1 MCGIFFS
8 IGMKDTVK
16 QYEGFLSMKKRGPDN
31 STFITCPGNISIG
44 FHRLMIN
51 DLSLNGNQP
60 IVYDDVYLICNG
72 EIYNHND
79 LKLKHSII
87 CTSNSDCE
95 VIVHLYKK
103 LRKVNTSKESVRMLC
118 NELDGE
124 FAFIIYDTNS
134 NEIIVARDPAGV
146 RPLFIGVGR
155 EDNHHI
161 LCFSSELKGI
171 NDLVNPK
178 FGYIDQIIPSK
189 AIHINANDFYKKGFW
204 NSCMFIDYK
213 SASSIENAQ
222 ACFSLLERDTLR
234 MLIEKSIFKRLES
247 DRPICALLSGGLDS
261 SIVCGVLSKYIKLH
275 TFSIGLEGSTDLV
288 YAKKVADH
296 IGSIHHEVK
305 LSEDDFL
312 NAIEETIRTIESYDI
327 TTVRASI
334 GNLLVAKYI
343 SATTDFKVVFTG
355 EYSDELFASYLYFS
369 NAPSPHELFKES
381 QRLLKDIRYFDSLR
395 ADRCISSCGLE
406 ARVPFSDKDLISFV
420 ESLNPELR
428 MSDDK
433 IEKYILRKAF
443 EGTNIIPDS
452 ILWRKKEAF
461 SDGVSSPHNS
471 LHTLLKKHIDNIIS
485 DEEFSL
491 NSSRFEYNLP
501 KTKEAYY
508 YRKIFSQ
515 YYDHHHV
522 IPYYWMP
529 KWNGNHRQEN
539 CRVTI
544 MFNKLCQI

>member
-1 MCGIFFS
+1 MCGIFFT
-8 IGMKDTVK
+8 IGMTDTVK
-16 QYEGFLSMKKRGPDN
+16 QYESFLSMKKRGPDN
-31 STFITCPGNISIG
+31 STFISCPGNINIG

-60 IVYDDVYLICNG
+60 IVYDDIYLICNG

-79 LKLKHSII
+79 LKLKHNII

-103 LRKVNTSKESVRMLC
+103 LRSVHTVKETIQRLC

-124 FAFIIYDTNS
+124 FAFVIYDTNK
-134 NEIIVARDPAGV
+134 NEVIVARDSAGV

-155 EDNHHI
+155 ENNHHI
-161 LCFSSELKGI
+161 LGFSSELKGI
-171 NDLVNPK
+171 NNLINPK
-178 FGYIDQIIPSK
+178 YGYIDQIIPSK
-189 AIHINANDFYKKGFW
+189 AIHISVGDFYKRGFW
-204 NSCMFIDYK
+204 NSCMFIDYTA
-213 SASSIENAQ
+213 SSSIENANEV
-222 ACFSLLERDTLR
+222 FSPLHLETLR
-234 MLIEKSIFKRLES
+234 LLIEKSIFQRLES

-261 SIVCGVLSKYIKLH
+261 SLVCGVLSKYIKLH

-305 LSEDDFL
+305 LGENDFL
-312 NAIEETIRTIESYDI
+312 SAIEETIKTIESYDI

-334 GNLLVAKYI
+334 ANLLVSKYI
-343 SATTDFKVVFTG
+343 STTTDFKVVFTG
-355 EYSDELFASYLYFS
+355 EYSDELFASYLYFA
-369 NAPSPHELFKES
+369 NAPTPGELFKES
-381 QRLLKDIRYFDSLR
+381 QRLLKDIQYFDSLR

-406 ARVPFSDKDLISFV
+406 ARVPFSDKNLISFV
-420 ESLNPELR
+420 QKLKPQLR
-428 MSDDK
+428 MSNDK

-461 SDGVSSPHNS
+461 SDGVSSPQNS
-471 LHTLLKKHIDNIIS
+471 FHTMLQKHIDNIIS
-485 DEEFSL
+485 DEEFL
-491 NSSRFEYNLP
+491 NKASNFDYNIP

-508 YRKIFSQ
+508 YRKLFSK
-515 YYDHHHV
+515 YYQHHHV

-529 KWNGNHRQEN
+529 KWNGNQTDPSARELSNYNDNQ
-539 CRVTI
+539 
-544 MFNKLCQI
+544 